1 MERLQS
7 CNLKNFCY
15 IEEIGKIEWLN
26 MKKVYQRN
34 GIPQGTVSKAINKAV
49 ENRHK
54 AELPNLYAM
63 WHADVPQMS

>member
-1 MERLQS
+1 
-7 CNLKNFCY
+7 
-15 IEEIGKIEWLN
+15 